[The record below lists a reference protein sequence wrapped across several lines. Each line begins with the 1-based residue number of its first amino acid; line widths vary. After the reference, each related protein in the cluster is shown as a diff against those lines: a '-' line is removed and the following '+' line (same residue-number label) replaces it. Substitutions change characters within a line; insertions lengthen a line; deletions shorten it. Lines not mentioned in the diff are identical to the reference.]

1 MDNFVNKTEKK
12 MMNKLTTIGIAILL
26 LASCTEGEKA
36 TDAEMQDEATTEEIT
51 ESEIQLIPFEGPAE
65 IPGASLKTLM
75 PENGANLQDGMLE
88 VKYDVSAFTLGTQT
102 SERTDY
108 DLAESD
114 KGQHIHAIL
123 NNEPYM
129 AHYEPMFSKDLS
141 EGQYLLLSFLSR
153 SYHLSLKNEEAAE
166 LIQFTVGNPDQ
177 EPYDLSQPF
186 LFYSRPKGSYDV
198 GQKPDILLDFY
209 VMNCQLSESGYKI
222 KADIAGTE
230 FTINS
235 WQPYIIQ
242 GLTEGNHSVTL
253 ELVDED
259 GNTVDSPFNPV
270 TRAIEITNMAS
281 EY

>member
-1 MDNFVNKTEKK
+1 
-12 MMNKLTTIGIAILL
+12 MMNKITTLGMALL
-26 LASCTEGEKA
+26 ILASCTEGEK
-36 TDAEMQDEATTEEIT
+36 TTNAEMRDEAMTEETTE
-51 ESEIQLIPFEGPAE
+51 SKIQLIPIEGPAA

-75 PENGANLQDGMLE
+75 PESGANLQDGMLE

-141 EGQYLLLSFLSR
+141 EGHYLLLSFLSR

-166 LIQFTVGNPDQ
+166 LIQFTVGNSDQ

-186 LFYSRPKGSYDV
+186 LFYSRPKGTYDV
-198 GQKPDILLDFY
+198 GQKPDVLLDFY

-222 KADIAGTE
+222 MADIAGTE
-230 FTINS
+230 FTIDS

-253 ELVDED
+253 ELVDSE

-270 TRAIEITNMAS
+270 TRNIEITNTAG
-281 EY
+281 E